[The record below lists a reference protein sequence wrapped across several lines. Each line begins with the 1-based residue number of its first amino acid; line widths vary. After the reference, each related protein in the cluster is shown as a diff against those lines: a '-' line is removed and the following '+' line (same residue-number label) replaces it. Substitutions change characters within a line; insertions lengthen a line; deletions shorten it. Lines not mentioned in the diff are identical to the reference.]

1 MFVAVNERDMGEK
14 KRKNMRCPRYR
25 RVYKYD
31 LYGKL
36 VSEYADLE
44 TAAQDSGISIDAVR
58 LNLIGQTKVSRDGFI
73 YRWSKLQ

>member
-1 MFVAVNERDMGEK
+1 MGE

-25 RVYKYD
+25 TVYKYD

-44 TAAQDSGISIDAVR
+44 TAAQDNGITVDAVR
-58 LNLIGQTKVSRDGFI
+58 LNLIGQTKVSRGGFT
-73 YRWSKLQ
+73 YRWNKLQ